1 MRSSCRK
8 REVRSSSFRKAPVF
22 GRNGAVSSDE
32 RSVAQVFERLRD
44 LLLGVHHEWP
54 VACDRLIQRLPRKKQ
69 KPDGDV
75 LRPDDHAIPIPEYR
89 QARGG
94 HLPPPSIAIVTKDPL
109 SFEHISTSGV
119 PLGNVFRE

>member
-1 MRSSCRK
+1 MRSSWRT

-44 LLLGVHHEWP
+44 LLLGVHHERP
-54 VACDRLIQRLPRKKQ
+54 VACDRLVQRLPRKKQ

-75 LRPDDHAIPIPEYR
+75 LRPDDHAISIPEHR
-89 QARGG
+89 QTRGG
-94 HLPPPSIAIVTKDPL
+94 HLPPPSIAIVTEDPL
-109 SFEHISTSGV
+109 SFEHISKTGV
-119 PLGNVFRE
+119 PPGTVLRA

>member
-22 GRNGAVSSDE
+22 GRTGAVSSDE

-44 LLLGVHHEWP
+44 LLLGVHHERP
-54 VACDRLIQRLPRKKQ
+54 VACDRLPPGLPPKKE

-75 LRPDDHAIPIPEYR
+75 LRVDDHAISIPEHR
-89 QARGG
+89 QTRGG
-94 HLPPPSIAIVTKDPL
+94 HLTPPSIAIVTEDPL
-109 SFEHISTSGV
+109 SFEHISKSGV
-119 PLGNVFRE
+119 PLGNVLRE